1 MSTPRSRRS
10 SRARSRRRPT
20 SVCGSTRRTTTR
32 VQPAP
37 PSSACSSSAVSRA
50 SASSSATT
58 SGAWSGPSGSNSWV
72 RGDSAVAS
80 THPQRPRTSSRARP
94 EHGRVPRPLGSS
106 ASARAQFQRVVDGL
120 EARFPAVAGVLI
132 GAEADVLVCF
142 TFSASHRRQIRS
154 TGPLGHL
161 NKEIKRRTAAVGIF
175 TNRASLIRLVGWS
188 SPSRTRGRTVATTSD
203 RRRSRRLMPSS
214 TARRWA
220 QRC

>member
-1 MSTPRSRRS
+1 MS
-10 SRARSRRRPT
+10 
-20 SVCGSTRRTTTR
+20 
-32 VQPAP
+32 
-37 PSSACSSSAVSRA
+37 
-50 SASSSATT
+50 
-58 SGAWSGPSGSNSWV
+58 PSGVMS
-72 RGDSAVAS
+72 DADAAVAS
-80 THPQRPRTSSRARP
+80 ARP
-94 EHGRVPRPLGSS
+94 ELVVLTEAADASMMEEEAAWVFEHDGLRLGRRPWPQRPLGSS
-106 ASARAQFQRVVDGL
+106 ASARAQLQRVVDGL
-120 EARFPAVAGVLI
+120 EARFPAIGGVLI